1 MYMNILG
8 PLVLAVG
15 FSADAFAVSVCKGL
29 SMKKATWR
37 AGMIC
42 GLWFGGFQALMPV
55 IGYYL
60 GRLFADGIFAVA
72 PIISFA
78 LLALIGINMIKEALQ
93 KNDCE
98 ECADADL
105 SCKTMFVMAVAT
117 SIDAMAG
124 GLSIA
129 LDIGRD
135 TNIFLT
141 AALIGCTTFAF
152 STVGVK
158 IGNLFGSRYEKGAEI
173 AGGIILIL
181 YGVYILLEHLGVIG

>member
-1 MYMNILG
+1 MDILG
-8 PLVLAVG
+8 PLILAVG

-37 AGMIC
+37 AGMVC
-42 GLWFGGFQALMPV
+42 GLWFGGFQTLMPI

-60 GRLFADGIFAVA
+60 GRLFANAVMAVA
-72 PIISFA
+72 PVISFI
-78 LLALIGINMIKEALQ
+78 LLALIGVNMLKEAFEKQ
-93 KNDCE
+93 
-98 ECADADL
+98 ECCGECTDADL
-105 SCKTMFVMAVAT
+105 SVKTMFVLAIAT

-129 LDIGRD
+129 LDVSRN

-141 AALIGCTTFAF
+141 AALIGVITFAF

-173 AGGIILIL
+173 AGGSILIL
-181 YGVYILLEHLGVIG
+181 YGTYILLEHLGVIG

>member
-1 MYMNILG
+1 MDILG

-37 AGMIC
+37 AGMLC
-42 GLWFGGFQALMPV
+42 GVWFGGFQALMPV

-60 GRLFADGIFAVA
+60 GRLFADGIMAIA

-78 LLALIGINMIKEALQ
+78 LLALIGINMVKEATGQ
-93 KNDCE
+93 GDCE

-129 LDIGRD
+129 LNVEGNL
-135 TNIFLT
+135 NIFLT
-141 AALIGCTTFAF
+141 AGLIGVITFAF

-158 IGNLFGSRYEKGAEI
+158 IGNLFGSRYEKGAQI
-173 AGGIILIL
+173 AGGVILIL
-181 YGVYILLEHLGVIG
+181 YGTYILLEHLGVIG

>member
-1 MYMNILG
+1 MDFLG

-55 IGYYL
+55 LGYYL
-60 GRLFADGIFAVA
+60 GRLLADGIMTIA
-72 PIISFA
+72 PFVSFA
-78 LLALIGINMIKEALQ
+78 LLALIGINMIKEAFEPE
-93 KNDCE
+93 DCE
-98 ECADADL
+98 GCADL
-105 SCKTMFVMAVAT
+105 SCKTMFLMAIAT

-129 LDIGRD
+129 LDVGRN

-141 AALIGCTTFAF
+141 AGLIGVITFLF
-152 STVGVK
+152 STAGVK
-158 IGNLFGSRYEKGAEI
+158 IGNLFGSRYEKGAQI
-173 AGGIILIL
+173 AGGTILIL
-181 YGVYILLEHLGVIG
+181 YGTYILLEHIGVIPW

>member
-1 MYMNILG
+1 MDLLG
-8 PLVLAVG
+8 PLILAIG

-42 GLWFGGFQALMPV
+42 GIWFGGFQALMPI

-60 GRLFADGIFAVA
+60 GRLFADAVMTVA
-72 PIISFA
+72 PIISFI
-78 LLALIGINMIKEALQ
+78 LLALIGINMVKEAFE
-93 KNDCE
+93 KKEDSCDCGE
-98 ECADADL
+98 PDL
-105 SCKTMFVMAVAT
+105 SCKAMFVMAVAT

-129 LDIGRD
+129 LDG
-135 TNIFLT
+135 TGTSIFLT
-141 AALIGCTTFAF
+141 AGLIGVITFAF

-158 IGNLFGSRYEKGAEI
+158 IGNLFGGRYEKGAEI
-173 AGGIILIL
+173 AGGTILIL
-181 YGVYILLEHLGVIG
+181 YGLYILLEHLGVMG

>member
-1 MYMNILG
+1 MDLLG

-60 GRLFADGIFAVA
+60 GRLFADAVLAVA
-72 PIISFA
+72 PIISFI
-78 LLALIGINMIKEALQ
+78 LLVLIGVNMLKEAWET
-93 KNDCE
+93 E
-98 ECADADL
+98 ECQDCSNGDL

-124 GLSIA
+124 GLSLA
-129 LDIGRD
+129 LDVGRNI
-135 TNIFLT
+135 NIFVT
-141 AALIGCTTFAF
+141 AGLIGGITFLF
-152 STVGVK
+152 STLGVK
-158 IGNLFGSRYEKGAEI
+158 IGNLFGSRYEKGAQI
-173 AGGIILIL
+173 AGGSILIL
-181 YGVYILLEHLGVIG
+181 YGVYILLGHLGVIG